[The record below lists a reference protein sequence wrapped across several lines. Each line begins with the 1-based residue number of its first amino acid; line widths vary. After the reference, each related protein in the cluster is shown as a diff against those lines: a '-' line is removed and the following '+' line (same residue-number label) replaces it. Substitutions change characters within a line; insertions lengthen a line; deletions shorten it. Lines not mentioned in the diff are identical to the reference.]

1 MIVET
6 AKKVIVGIQ
15 EAKKVYLG
23 SNPIWFQSI
32 KYLQIDPQKV
42 WIDTEPVD
50 VNIISN
56 TEWQIK

>member
-15 EAKKVYLG
+15 EAKKVYFG
-23 SNPIWFQSI
+23 SKLIWFENI
-32 KYLQIDPQKV
+32 KYLQIEPQKV

>member
-6 AKKVIVGIQ
+6 AKKVLVGTQ
-15 EAKKVYLG
+15 EAQKVYLG
-23 SNPIWFQSI
+23 SKLIWFQNI

-42 WIDTEPVD
+42 WVDTEPVD

-56 TEWQIK
+56 TEWQLK

>member
-23 SNPIWFQSI
+23 SKPIWFQSI